1 MHCGLILAG
10 GDSTRMGLEKHSL
23 KISQSKMV
31 EMVVEALQAS
41 GCQTLII
48 ATRDG
53 QTWPGWDVRRKV
65 RFVADED
72 DWVGPQAGLAAGL
85 NEAVSL
91 GCEWVQLAPCDVP
104 LLDPDLLL
112 MLQSEASPEF
122 AAVVP
127 EGPNGL
133 EPLLALVQPGMM
145 LAALY
150 RVRESQKRSI
160 FAVLESMAV
169 KKISRAN
176 IKGLEIA
183 DSCFLN
189 VNLPEDLDL
198 ARELSKR

>member
-1 MHCGLILAG
+1 MRCGLILAG
-10 GDSTRMGLEKHSL
+10 GDSTRMGMEKHSL
-23 KISQSKMV
+23 KISRSGMV
-31 EMVVEALQAS
+31 EMVAGALQAS

-72 DWVGPQAGLAAGL
+72 DWVGPQAGLVAGL

-91 GCEWVQLAPCDVP
+91 GCEWAQLAPCDIP

-133 EPLLALVQPGMM
+133 EPLLALVQPEMM
-145 LAALY
+145 LDALY
-150 RVRESQKRSI
+150 QVREAEKRSI
-160 FAVLESMAV
+160 FAVLDQMV
-169 KKISRAN
+169 LK
-176 IKGLEIA
+176 EIPPK
-183 DSCFLN
+183 SPGGIPGIL
-189 VNLPEDLDL
+189 
-198 ARELSKR
+198 